1 MIRTP
6 LATSVIASL
15 LTSLIVS
22 LGACAAKPTQEP
34 VAPEIPRPPGLPQ
47 FEQGV
52 KALENEQYGE
62 AARIFDRLLVAKPAA
77 EHDLI
82 TSFNSGAAY
91 EGLGN
96 CSKAADRYREVTRG
110 SAGKFGRVESLA
122 FFRLSLMY
130 ECLGQ
135 DVKAVTALLDARK
148 RGRDLPF
155 TTRQAEIPARLAAGY
170 ARIGNRKK
178 ALEYFAQAN
187 AGLKKIVSAESGRQ
201 QADIFAQ
208 SVFLMGQLNPGQRRA
223 EGDPVAF
230 LQSLSM
236 QQPYLLQ
243 AVESGH
249 PIWSGRAAADLEL
262 AYDNIWKYK
271 FSEPEKQSAFYTQA
285 LQVTR
290 ELKQIKMPNENA
302 AAGAIFAKVDATES
316 RLNIETAKVGETNK
330 LTPEAQ
336 KREGLR
342 RDGRLVTPAKPA
354 AQKKRR

>member
-1 MIRTP
+1 MEKHSVMKP
-6 LATSVIASL
+6 LFLFLTIAL
-15 LTSLIVS
+15 L
-22 LGACAAKPTQEP
+22 GGCAGKPTGEP
-34 VAPEIPRPPGLPQ
+34 PAPEIVRPPSLPQ
-47 FEQGV
+47 FEQGT
-52 KALENEQYGE
+52 KALEKEQYGE

-77 EHDLI
+77 EHDLV
-82 TSFNSGAAY
+82 TTFNSGAAY

-96 CSKAADRYREVTRG
+96 CTKASERYREVTRG
-110 SAGKFGRVESLA
+110 SAGKFPRVESLA

-135 DVKAVTALLDARK
+135 DVKAITALLDARK

-155 TTRQAEIPARLAAGY
+155 STRQAEIPARLAAGY

-187 AGLKKIVSAESGRQ
+187 AGLKKIVSTESGRQ

-223 EGDPVAF
+223 EGDPIAF

-236 QQPYLLQ
+236 QQPHLLQ

-249 PIWSGRAAADLEL
+249 PIWSPKAAADLEL

-271 FSEPEKQSAFYTQA
+271 VADPAKQNEYLTQA
-285 LQVTR
+285 MQVTR
-290 ELKQIKMPNENA
+290 ELKRIKMPNENA
-302 AAGAIFAKVDATES
+302 AAAAIFAKVDATES
-316 RLNIETAKVGETNK
+316 RLNLEIAKTGDTNK
-330 LTPEAQ
+330 LTPEAE

-342 RDGRLVTPAKPA
+342 REGRLVTPAKPTTL
-354 AQKKRR
+354 KKRR